1 MNIIRASQIAVLAAF
16 PDDMLRHPLMQLE
29 LGMEPVDPKDEDFW
43 YESEGYNLL
52 ASADYCPLRAL
63 KKKVKD
69 ELEQLWKI
77 DPKRHNIEA
86 MCKMTK
92 IFGNSSAVASLW
104 SSTKPAD
111 RDVMVNKIIAAM
123 KLLH

>member
-1 MNIIRASQIAVLAAF
+1 
-16 PDDMLRHPLMQLE
+16 MLRHPLMQLE

-52 ASADYCPLRAL
+52 ASADYYPLKAL

-77 DPKRHNIEA
+77 DPERQNIKT

-92 IFGNSSAVASLW
+92 IFGNSSAVSSLW